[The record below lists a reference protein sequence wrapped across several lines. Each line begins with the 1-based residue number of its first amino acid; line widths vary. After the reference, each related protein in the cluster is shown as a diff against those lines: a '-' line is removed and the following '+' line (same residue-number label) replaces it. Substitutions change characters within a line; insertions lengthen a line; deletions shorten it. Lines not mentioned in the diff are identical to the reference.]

1 MDMKYDSSVMHKL
14 VDATERRMVEAFNSM
29 LRIESAAS
37 SVNSSDWD
45 DAKQKEF
52 AATISDIKDSLF
64 QAVQALKTYLDH
76 LQVKMNEF
84 ENRS

>member
-14 VDATERRMVEAFNSM
+14 VDATERRMVEAYNSM
-29 LRIESAAS
+29 LRIESAVS

-52 AATISDIKDSLF
+52 ATTISDIKDSLF

-76 LQVKMNEF
+76 LQIKMNEF